1 MKKDL
6 CLKAVIAV
14 LAILGIMLILNK
26 KKEAFHNLTPGIYPE
41 SDTKG
46 LLYPAYQMKNNPG
59 LSDLDMQKAYK
70 LYPSYAVGSYA
81 QVTNNNF
88 FIARSD
94 LIRPSLDSLSKLDD
108 KKFRIFFS
116 TSPIKR
122 IGRDRFIRNVLIAI
136 GNSKLKSLIP
146 NVIKLLDDQSI
157 LVQVAAVW
165 ALGKISRDIFLEEKC
180 KRINLLD
187 SNELSDEWHLTE
199 LELN

>member
-46 LLYPAYQMKNNPG
+46 LLYPTYQMKNNPG

-81 QVTNNNF
+81 QVTNNKRYWSSPCNGLTMP
-88 FIARSD
+88 SD
-94 LIRPSLDSLSKLDD
+94 MCGGLYKPRHCDHPPVVPPSEHCNRVNYFCSK
-108 KKFRIFFS
+108 I
-116 TSPIKR
+116 
-122 IGRDRFIRNVLIAI
+122 
-136 GNSKLKSLIP
+136 
-146 NVIKLLDDQSI
+146 
-157 LVQVAAVW
+157 
-165 ALGKISRDIFLEEKC
+165 
-180 KRINLLD
+180 
-187 SNELSDEWHLTE
+187 
-199 LELN
+199 